1 MLYTRIQRRTYGSWK
16 SLGFCSFFQRNFQL
30 VSTFLSTFSH
40 FWKSAITIE
49 VFNEKDCSLL
59 SMLYCDSLQQNTF
72 LSFWNVESY
81 YHMFACIR
89 RSKTLS
95 AFHCTKN
102 SRNSGWKSNGKV
114 CFCSFQPE
122 NSRSPLEVVHFN
134 LSDQNCRTK
143 YWITSNLNCWTQTQI
158 VYRYISI
165 SS

>member
-95 AFHCTKN
+95 AFIVPKIPEIQAGSQMERFVSAH
-102 SRNSGWKSNGKV
+102 SNQKTLDHLWRW
-114 CFCSFQPE
+114 ST
-122 NSRSPLEVVHFN
+122 ST
-134 LSDQNCRTK
+134 CRTRTAEPNIELPQI
-143 YWITSNLNCWTQTQI
+143 WIVEL
-158 VYRYISI
+158 RLK
-165 SS
+165 